1 MVEKGKVN
9 PVDIQL
15 VNDVLKRH
23 VKKRE
28 RDLGLLYQYAG
39 QFRIQNIVRE
49 YMLCAGSNARWQ
61 RHVAQRHTAD
71 SCQRCQ

>member
-15 VNDVLKRH
+15 VNEVLKRH

-28 RDLGLLYQYAG
+28 RDLCLFYQYAG
-39 QFRIQNIVRE
+39 QFRMGI
-49 YMLCAGSNARWQ
+49 S
-61 RHVAQRHTAD
+61 VAFINRIGAK
-71 SCQRCQ
+71 CK

>member
-1 MVEKGKVN
+1 MTNRISYYAYYGHNISMVDMGKVN

-15 VNDVLKRH
+15 VNEVLKRH

-28 RDLGLLYQYAG
+28 RDLGLFYQYAG

-49 YMLCAGSNARWQ
+49 CIGVLL
-61 RHVAQRHTAD
+61 
-71 SCQRCQ
+71 

>member
-15 VNDVLKRH
+15 VNEGLKRY

-39 QFRIQNIVRE
+39 QFRMQKSVMKYIQG
-49 YMLCAGSNARWQ
+49 LL
-61 RHVAQRHTAD
+61 
-71 SCQRCQ
+71 